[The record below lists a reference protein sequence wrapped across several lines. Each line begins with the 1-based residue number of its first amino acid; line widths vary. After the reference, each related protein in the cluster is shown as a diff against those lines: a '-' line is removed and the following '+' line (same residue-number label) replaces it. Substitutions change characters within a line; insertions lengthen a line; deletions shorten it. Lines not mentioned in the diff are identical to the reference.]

1 MIIEW
6 SEIVEFQYN
15 NHQIYAWGDVLIT
28 RRSYF
33 YELKRIQVKTIHA
46 CSFCLILKCLLLK
59 VTEILKRHQT
69 QFIKVSTNSSNSSE
83 RRDQGMQFINNQI
96 EGDASDLFQKFAM
109 LLRKRNIIKE
119 TLHLF
124 TIKLK
129 RRKKHFN
136 WLTKGDRFGNL
147 FCNPRHFPQS
157 F

>member
-15 NHQIYAWGDVLIT
+15 NNQIYAWGDVLIT

-33 YELKRIQVKTIHA
+33 YELKSIQGETIHA
-46 CSFCLILKCLLLK
+46 CSFCLPLKCLLLK

-96 EGDASDLFQKFAM
+96 EGDALDLFQKFAM
-109 LLRKRNIIKE
+109 LLRKGNIIKE

-129 RRKKHFN
+129 RRKKTF
-136 WLTKGDRFGNL
+136 WLINKRW
-147 FCNPRHFPQS
+147 S
-157 F
+157 IW